1 MISKFEGSFSQLGRF
16 VVKVGSVEGKV
27 APILRLKAPTSAAG
41 GSKGALAT
49 SSQTRSRMAAFS
61 ALRTDIE
68 KAFRAFCSA
77 EMAPKGI
84 Y

>member
-1 MISKFEGSFSQLGRF
+1 M
-16 VVKVGSVEGKV
+16 VKVGSVEGKV
-27 APILRLKAPTSAAG
+27 APRLRLKAPRSAAG

-68 KAFRAFCSA
+68 KASRAFCSA
-77 EMAPKGI
+77 ETVPEGTH
-84 Y
+84 